1 MRGRVLIRAG
11 AAAACLLILVVAA
24 CRPARERAP
33 VPAPPHILLISLDA
47 CRADRLSC
55 YGYERPTSPFLDTL
69 ASRGTRFALAFAN
82 TQGTVPSHTTLLTS
96 LPQETHRMFHFR
108 TEEEKRWQKVPDGA
122 VMLQELLRARG
133 YRTLAV
139 TDGGHMARVFGYD
152 RGFDDYRDGATGV
165 ESGTRKLLG
174 LIRALPRDGTP
185 VFAFLHTYEIHSP
198 YDPPEP
204 ERSLFG
210 PSEGRIGADS
220 GTLLALNEAG
230 LAGLSPQDLEFLR
243 GRYDGGIRF
252 TDRVLEGFFRELEAE
267 GFLPHAVVAVTADHG
282 EEFGEHGGLLHRGM
296 LYEESI
302 RVPLILLGPGV
313 AAGRVEGRLVSLMD
327 VAPTLLALAGVP
339 AAPGMRGRDLLA
351 RGADAGEEAVFTQY
365 GPLRYGIRTRDWKL
379 IRNATPP
386 SLELYDL
393 RRDPGERMNMAEV
406 RPAQARELARKLE
419 RWRAAQPA
427 LAQQGAAAPDEEQIR
442 RLKGLG
448 YLGGDRDSAQ

>member
-282 EEFGEHGGLLHRGM
+282 EEFADHGGLLHRNF
-296 LYEESI
+296 LYEELL
-302 RVPLILLGPGV
+302 RVPLILAGPGV
-313 AAGRVEGRLVSLMD
+313 PAGRVEEKLAGLVDLS
-327 VAPTLLALAGVP
+327 PTLLALAGT
-339 AAPGMRGRDLLA
+339 APKVLMEGRDLLDPA
-351 RGADAGEEAVFTQY
+351 FRGEVLFAQYGNLRYALRTRQWKYIRTTVPEGEELF
-365 GPLRYGIRTRDWKL
+365 
-379 IRNATPP
+379 
-386 SLELYDL
+386 DL
-393 RRDPGERMNMAEV
+393 VADPGEKNN
-406 RPAQARELARKLE
+406 
-419 RWRAAQPA
+419 
-427 LAQQGAAAPDEEQIR
+427 AAAVERERARRFSKALEEWRRARPDLGAPIGKVALTPEHEKQLR
-442 RLKGLG
+442 ALG
-448 YLGGDRDSAQ
+448 YIQ